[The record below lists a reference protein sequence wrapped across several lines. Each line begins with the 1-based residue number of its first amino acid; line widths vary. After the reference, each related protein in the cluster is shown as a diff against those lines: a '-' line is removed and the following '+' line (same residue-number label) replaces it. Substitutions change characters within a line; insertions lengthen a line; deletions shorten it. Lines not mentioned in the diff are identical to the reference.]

1 MSFSPWSCKRVRHNL
16 VTKQWQQLSFLG
28 LTWTVITV
36 YQCPQTSRPS
46 PRSIHPDVCL
56 IAHWEVQ
63 PVLQIQHSP
72 LLSPQPHL
80 ITCSCLR
87 VATGFMAS
95 STQASSSP
103 KMPPFPGSPNGCH
116 SLWHASSS
124 ISFKA
129 VFSISGP
136 LILCLD

>member
-87 VATGFMAS
+87 VATGWLHPPRHPPHPRCLLFQEVQTVAIAYGMLP
-95 STQASSSP
+95 P
-103 KMPPFPGSPNGCH
+103 KYLLKLFFLSQVH
-116 SLWHASSS
+116 
-124 ISFKA
+124 
-129 VFSISGP
+129 
-136 LILCLD
+136 